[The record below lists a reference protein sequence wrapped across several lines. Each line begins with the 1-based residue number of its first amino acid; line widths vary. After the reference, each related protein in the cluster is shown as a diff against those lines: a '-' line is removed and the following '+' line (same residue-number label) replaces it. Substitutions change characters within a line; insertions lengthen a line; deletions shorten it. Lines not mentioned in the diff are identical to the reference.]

1 MKKQYIIAAAIVYI
15 LLFSGMY
22 YWAAVIKPKLSQTP
36 VERGLISKEGAAA
49 RIRMTQ
55 RIVHSPSEASSS
67 AQPMDVRDGETAL
80 ELIKRTHP
88 VVTKDYDFGTLV
100 ESIDGVKNGSDN
112 KYWILY
118 VNGKQ
123 ASVGA
128 GAYTI
133 QNNDLIEWRF
143 EAYAQ

>member
-1 MKKQYIIAAAIVYI
+1 MKKNHIIGVAVAYAV
-15 LLFSGMY
+15 LFSGTY
-22 YWAAVIKPKLSQTP
+22 YYTSGIQPHFRQTAVVGNLARTTEQEDLLGVTQKILDTRTEAS
-36 VERGLISKEGAAA
+36 GAAQPIQ
-49 RIRMTQ
+49 IRN
-55 RIVHSPSEASSS
+55 
-67 AQPMDVRDGETAL
+67 GETAL
-80 ELIKRTHP
+80 DLIKRTHT

-100 ESIDGVKNGSDN
+100 ESIDSVMNGTEN

-133 QNNDLIEWRF
+133 QKNDAIEWRF
-143 EAYAQ
+143 EAYVQ

>member
-1 MKKQYIIAAAIVYI
+1 MKKQYIIIAAICYV
-15 LLFSGMY
+15 LLFSGIY
-22 YWAAVIKPKLSQTP
+22 IWVYTIKPKLNKTP
-36 VERGLISKEGAAA
+36 EQRGLISKEGATP
-49 RIRMTQ
+49 RIRITQ
-55 RIVHSPSEASSS
+55 KILHSDSEATSP
-67 AQPMDVRDGETAL
+67 AQPMDIREGETAL

-100 ESIDGVKNGSDN
+100 ESIDGVKNGTDN
-112 KYWILY
+112 NYWILY
-118 VNGKQ
+118 INGKQ

-133 QNNDLIEWRF
+133 QKQDALEWRF